1 MSEPRRRTDVE
12 LDKTNFGD
20 DESVGPRVAGLLRMG
35 MVGRQRVVDRL
46 LDRLS
51 LADGGAWFGRML
63 SMMGEAEG
71 SIDLARIPDGAAT
84 FEELDREKRR
94 AKRILSSALAEDD
107 RLRGTLLYFVA
118 VAGALALH
126 RRRMSSQPDEALEPV
141 LLDLAEVGPEAWRH
155 IFRDAARVLEEG
167 AAS

>member
-1 MSEPRRRTDVE
+1 MSEPRSCQDTD
-12 LDKTNFGD
+12 LSKTNFGD
-20 DESVGPRVAGLLRMG
+20 AVEEARVAGLLRMG

-51 LADGGAWFGRML
+51 FVDGNAWFGRML

-71 SIDLARIPDGAAT
+71 SIDLTRIPEGET
-84 FEELDREKRR
+84 SFESLDAEKRR
-94 AKRILSSALAEDD
+94 AKRILSSALAKDD

-118 VAGALALH
+118 VAGALAQH
-126 RRRMSSQPDEALEPV
+126 RRRMSSQPDEVLEPV
-141 LLDLAEVGPEAWRH
+141 LLDLAEVVPANWRD
-155 IFRDAARVLEEG
+155 IFADAARVLEEG